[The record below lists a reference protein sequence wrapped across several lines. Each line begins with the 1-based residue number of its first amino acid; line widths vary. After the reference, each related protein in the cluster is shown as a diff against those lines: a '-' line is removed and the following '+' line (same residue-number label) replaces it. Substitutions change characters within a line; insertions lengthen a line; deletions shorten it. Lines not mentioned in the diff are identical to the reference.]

1 MSDENSGFFDGVKN
15 FFQRTAQKVSHA
27 WEVVKVMPEVLKI
40 DKQHNEWKKK
50 AENGEI
56 KGLAPHQPYDNY
68 FHTAAAKTIAQRADD
83 TGNSAYLTAGRL
95 AGYAKEYLMDKPKKY
110 ISAIFSRLK
119 DKITGKGDTTP
130 SLSARI
136 QDIDADSDKDL
147 ANNERGFQMSGLSRE
162 EKDDLMASLNIEKGA
177 DPQIFNTF
185 QPGYNNHIAEIM
197 KRDFANAMLLAQ
209 QVVSTLSREA
219 QPQTQERKIAPRVA
233 STMRYQG
240 RTR

>member
-1 MSDENSGFFDGVKN
+1 M
-15 FFQRTAQKVSHA
+15 
-27 WEVVKVMPEVLKI
+27 
-40 DKQHNEWKKK
+40 
-50 AENGEI
+50 
-56 KGLAPHQPYDNY
+56 
-68 FHTAAAKTIAQRADD
+68 
-83 TGNSAYLTAGRL
+83 
-95 AGYAKEYLMDKPKKY
+95 
-110 ISAIFSRLK
+110 K

-219 QPQTQERKIAPRVA
+219 QPQTQERKIASRVA